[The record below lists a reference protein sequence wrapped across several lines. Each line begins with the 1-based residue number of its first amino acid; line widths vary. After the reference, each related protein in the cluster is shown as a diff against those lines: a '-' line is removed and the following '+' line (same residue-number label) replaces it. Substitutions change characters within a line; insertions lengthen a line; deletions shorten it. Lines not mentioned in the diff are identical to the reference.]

1 MAGAHRRVDEC
12 YRSKARK
19 PDDFDAFWADVTA
32 RAARVELEPEVEPD
46 PLRSDDEVEVF
57 QVFYDSID
65 HVRIGAWYCVPAGER
80 GPLPAI
86 LIVPGYQSDPGIP
99 KEWARRGYAAL
110 SVGPR
115 GKLRSRAQFD
125 PGYPGLLT
133 HGIVDRNVYSYRG
146 FYVDAWR
153 GVDFL
158 LSRDEVD
165 SDRIGVRGGSQGG
178 GLTLCTAAMRG
189 EIRAAAAGA
198 PFLTGFMDAIEL
210 TSTYPYQE
218 INDYL
223 RLHPSSRERV
233 ERTLNYFDCINFAD
247 RITCPIIVNIGLQDN
262 VCPPETGFALFRK
275 IASEEKRLYAYDGE
289 GHNAGGH
296 EHAAVEA
303 GFFARHLGQ
312 GETDG

>member
-1 MAGAHRRVDEC
+1 MACTVDEN
-12 YRSKARK
+12 YQSKARK
-19 PDDFDAFWADVTA
+19 PDDFDAFWDDVKA
-32 RAARVELEPEVEPD
+32 QVGRVELNPEVEPE
-46 PLRSDDEVEVF
+46 PTRSDDEVEVF
-57 QVFYDSID
+57 QAFYDSID
-65 HVRIGAWYCVPAGER
+65 SVRIAAWYCVPRGER

-86 LIVPGYQSDPGIP
+86 MVVPGYQSDPGIP
-99 KEWARRGYAAL
+99 KEWARRGYAVLGVA
-110 SVGPR
+110 PR
-115 GKLRSRAQFD
+115 GKLRSKGQFD

-133 HGIVDRNVYSYRG
+133 YGIVDRNVYSYRG

-165 SDRIGVRGGSQGG
+165 SGRIGVRGGSQGG
-178 GLTLCTAAMRG
+178 GLTLCTAAMRD

-198 PFLTGFMDAIEL
+198 PYLTGFMDAIEL

-247 RITCPIIVNIGLQDN
+247 GITCPIIVNIGLQDN
-262 VCPPETGFALFRK
+262 VCPPETGYALFRG
-275 IASEEKRLYAYDGE
+275 IASQDKRLYAYDGE

-296 EHAAVEA
+296 RHGEIESD
-303 GFFARHLGQ
+303 FLARHLDQ
-312 GETDG
+312 GESRG

>member
-1 MAGAHRRVDEC
+1 MAYVVDEN

-19 PDDFDAFWADVTA
+19 PDDFDAFWGDVKA
-32 RAARVELEPEVEPD
+32 QVARVDLNPEVVAE

-57 QVFYDSID
+57 QVFYDSLD
-65 HVRIGAWYCVPAGER
+65 SVRIAAWYCLPRGEQ

-86 LIVPGYQSDPGIP
+86 MLVPGYQSDPGIP

-110 SVGPR
+110 GVAPR
-115 GKLRSRAQFD
+115 GKLRSNTQFN

-133 HGIVDRNVYSYRG
+133 YGMVDRNVYSYRG

-158 LSRDEVD
+158 LSREEVD
-165 SDRIGVRGGSQGG
+165 SERIGVTGSSQGG
-178 GLTLCTAAMRG
+178 GLTLCTAAMRN
-189 EIRAAAAGA
+189 EIKAAAAGA
-198 PFLTGFMDAIEL
+198 PYLTGFMDSIEL
-210 TSTYPYQE
+210 TGTYPYQE

-223 RLHPSSRERV
+223 RLHPSRRERV

-262 VCPPETGFALFRK
+262 VCPPETGYALFRE
-275 IASEEKRLYAYDGE
+275 IASDDKRLYAYDGQ
-289 GHNAGGH
+289 GHSAGRDEHEPIINA
-296 EHAAVEA
+296 
-303 GFFARHLGQ
+303 FFERHLSREESNG
-312 GETDG
+312 

>member
-1 MAGAHRRVDEC
+1 MAYLVDVN

-19 PDDFDAFWADVTA
+19 PDDFDSFWADVKSQ
-32 RAARVELEPEVEPD
+32 VERIDLVPEVVTD
-46 PLRSDDEVEVF
+46 HLRSDDEVEVF
-57 QVFYDSID
+57 QVFYSSLDN
-65 HVRIGAWYCVPAGER
+65 VRVAAWYCLPRGAQ

-86 LIVPGYQSDPGIP
+86 RAVPGYQSDPPIP

-110 SVGPR
+110 GAAPR
-115 GKLRSRAQFD
+115 GKLRSNAQFN

-133 HGIVDRNVYSYRG
+133 YGMVDRNVYSYRG

-165 SDRIGVRGGSQGG
+165 SDRIGVTGSSQGG
-178 GLTLCTAAMRG
+178 GLTICTAAMRD
-189 EIRAAAAGA
+189 EVRAAAAGA
-198 PFLTGFMDAIEL
+198 PYLTGYMDSIDL

-223 RLHPSSRERV
+223 RLHPERRERV

-262 VCPPETGFALFRK
+262 VCPPETGYALFRN
-275 IASEEKRLYAYDGE
+275 ISSEDKRLCAYDGQ
-289 GHNAGGH
+289 GHSAGRDEHDPIINA
-296 EHAAVEA
+296 
-303 GFFARHLGQ
+303 FFEKHLAQEDSNG
-312 GETDG
+312 